1 MIPVCSS
8 VTRLLHHG
16 AAQRLVALLSNTAAQ
31 QQQQWHCVTG
41 WQRRSVWNESID
53 AREARK
59 ADSFYDSTIER
70 YAEQPI
76 ETLSLEQVGAAASTH
91 PAVRS

>member
-8 VTRLLHHG
+8 ATRLLHSG
-16 AAQRLVALLSNTAAQ
+16 AAQRLLALLSNSASQQQ
-31 QQQQWHCVTG
+31 QQQQWHYGTG

-53 AREARK
+53 QREARK

-70 YAEQPI
+70 VRCM
-76 ETLSLEQVGAAASTH
+76 VGSAAVLN
-91 PAVRS
+91 VRTVNISDT